1 MTPKTVV
8 PGTDCPLP
16 GNTCAGAA
24 ALDTAREAA
33 EGEAFKPTGN
43 WTLTDVYDGGP
54 YYTVGTNASSNF
66 GELGVA
72 AESTQALVAPTEL
85 FDTQTQAAAIADR
98 KKWNDAHR
106 IVVDDG
112 SSINYSQA
120 ANTGSPFPW
129 MTPGHAPRVGAAIT
143 FPAPTVL
150 IQDFSQWRCS
160 PAARSWARRRPPS
173 RSCSRRGRPTRP
185 RRTSAVTSSSP
196 PSTC

>member
-16 GNTCAGAA
+16 GTTCDGAA

-112 SSINYSQA
+112 SSSTTTRPPTTRLA
-120 ANTGSPFPW
+120 VPVDDARPTS
-129 MTPGHAPRVGAAIT
+129 PRVGAAHHL
-143 FPAPTVL
+143 PGPDDPDPGLQPVAAAPEQSGRGRAVGH
-150 IQDFSQWRCS
+150 
-160 PAARSWARRRPPS
+160 PAAAAADPGGQRGPAERRR
-173 RSCSRRGRPTRP
+173 
-185 RRTSAVTSSSP
+185 
-196 PSTC
+196 